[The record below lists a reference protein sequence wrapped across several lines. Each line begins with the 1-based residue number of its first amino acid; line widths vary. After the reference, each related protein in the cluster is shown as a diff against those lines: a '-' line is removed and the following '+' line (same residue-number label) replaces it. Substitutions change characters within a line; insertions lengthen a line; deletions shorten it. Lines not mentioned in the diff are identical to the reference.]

1 MVMCQNNDFNQRQGI
16 SFDKID
22 FVEISNWLKSKDA
35 ITIIEKVNENEKK
48 ASEMIREMS
57 YVKPED
63 LKIPYSL

>member
-1 MVMCQNNDFNQRQGI
+1 MCQNNDFNQRQGI

-35 ITIIEKVNENEKK
+35 IAIIEKVNENEKK

>member
-1 MVMCQNNDFNQRQGI
+1 MCQNNDFNQRQGI